1 MGGRLAVGI
10 SVTWV
15 ALAFLGDGLSA
26 LVLPTIVASA
36 PDAATSLGLITFVGL
51 GLAVAAQPLAGRLS
65 DRLRGWADRRWYM
78 AAAAIPTLIGLA
90 ILARSDGVVWL
101 AALGYFGAVLAA
113 SGIQAALQTL
123 IPEHVPLRR
132 RGRAAG
138 LKTAFDIGGAFVA
151 FLLLGSALETA
162 GVVGAAAV
170 TAVVLIVALVV
181 VFLWVPSVP
190 APGLAPAPV
199 VPRAE
204 RRVGVMTA
212 RPIPSGFW
220 SLVLS
225 RFLFLLGVFIVG
237 RFLLFLVA
245 ERLGIPA
252 ASAAGETGG
261 LLATFTLV
269 TAVAAIVVGPLL
281 DRSDRRRLMAA
292 GAVVTGGGIAVY
304 LAPAGLWGVVAAGAL
319 MSIGTAIY
327 VTANWAGLTDLAPP
341 EDAGRLMGLANVGT
355 GGAAACAGLL
365 GPAIDTWG
373 FAPALVLAAAS
384 ALVALV
390 PLTRMARIPRL
401 EESTT

>member
-26 LVLPTIVASA
+26 LVLPSVLASA

-51 GLAVAAQPLAGRLS
+51 GLAVIVQPIAGGMS
-65 DRLRGWADRRWYM
+65 DRLRGWADRRWFM
-78 AAAAIPTLIGLA
+78 AAAAIPTFIALA
-90 ILARSDGVVWL
+90 VLARSGGVVWL
-101 AALGYFGAVLAA
+101 AALGYLGAVVAA

-123 IPEHVPLRR
+123 IPEHVPPRR
-132 RGRAAG
+132 RGRAAS

-151 FLLLGSALETA
+151 FLVIGWALETA
-162 GVVGAAAV
+162 GIVGAAAV
-170 TAVVLIVALVV
+170 TAAVLVIALAV
-181 VFLWVPSVP
+181 VFLSVPSVATP
-190 APGLAPAPV
+190 APAPAAADRHLDPAAV
-199 VPRAE
+199 
-204 RRVGVMTA
+204 
-212 RPIPSGFW
+212 RPIPAGFW

-225 RFLFLLGVFIVG
+225 RFLFLLGIFVVG

-245 ERLGIPA
+245 ERLGIHA

-269 TAVAAIVVGPLL
+269 TAVAALIVGPVV
-281 DRSDRRRLMAA
+281 DRLDRRRLMAA
-292 GAVVTGGGIAVY
+292 GAVVAASGIAMY
-304 LAPAGLWGVVAAGAL
+304 LASAGLPGVVVAGAL
-319 MSIGTAIY
+319 MSIGTAIF
-327 VTANWAGLTDLAPP
+327 VTANWAALTHLTPAD
-341 EDAGRLMGLANVGT
+341 DAGRLMGLANVGA

-373 FAPALVLAAAS
+373 FAPALVLSAAS
-384 ALVALV
+384 TLGALLAL
-390 PLTRMARIPRL
+390 ARIAPLPRL

>member
-1 MGGRLAVGI
+1 MTGRLAVGI

-26 LVLPTIVASA
+26 LVLPSVVAAA
-36 PDAATSLGLITFVGL
+36 PDAATSLGLITFAGL
-51 GLAVAAQPLAGRLS
+51 GLAVIVQPIAGGLS

-78 AAAAIPTLIGLA
+78 AAAAIPTLFGLA
-90 ILARSDGVVWL
+90 ILARSDGVVLL
-101 AALGYFGAVLAA
+101 AGLGYLAAVLAA
-113 SGIQAALQTL
+113 SGIQAGLQTL
-123 IPEHVPLRR
+123 IPEHVAAPR
-132 RGRAAG
+132 RGRAAS

-151 FLLLGSALETA
+151 FLVLGWALETT
-162 GVVGAAAV
+162 GVAGAAAAI
-170 TAVVLIVALVV
+170 AVILIVSLAI
-181 VFLWVPSVP
+181 VFAWVPSV
-190 APGLAPAPV
+190 A
-199 VPRAE
+199 
-204 RRVGVMTA
+204 A
-212 RPIPSGFW
+212 RPSATQPIARPAVAGGRAVPPGFW

-245 ERLGIPA
+245 DRLGIPA

-269 TAVAAIVVGPLL
+269 TAVAAIGIGPLV
-281 DRSDRRRLMAA
+281 DRNERRPLMAA
-292 GAVVTGGGIAVY
+292 GALLAAGGIAIY
-304 LAPAGLWGVVAAGAL
+304 LAPMGLVGVVAAGGL
-319 MSIGTAIY
+319 MSVGTAIY
-327 VTANWAGLTDLAPP
+327 ATANWAALTDMAPP

-365 GPAIDTWG
+365 GPTIDAWG
-373 FAPALVLAAAS
+373 FTPALALAMAS

-390 PLTRMARIPRL
+390 PVARIARGGVPRL

>member
-1 MGGRLAVGI
+1 VGGRLAVGI

-26 LVLPTIVASA
+26 LVLPSVVASA

-90 ILARSDGVVWL
+90 ILARSEGVIWL

-123 IPEHVPLRR
+123 IPEHVPSGR
-132 RGRAAG
+132 RGRAAS

-151 FLLLGSALETA
+151 FLVLGWALETA
-162 GVVGAAAV
+162 GIVGAAAITALV
-170 TAVVLIVALVV
+170 LVLALAVVFV
-181 VFLWVPSVP
+181 WVPSV
-190 APGLAPAPV
+190 AARAPV
-199 VPRAE
+199 SHRAE
-204 RRVGVMTA
+204 LPAEVGDG
-212 RPIPSGFW
+212 RSIPGGFW

-225 RFLFLLGVFIVG
+225 RFLFLLGIFIVG

-252 ASAAGETGG
+252 GSAAGETGG
-261 LLATFTLV
+261 LLAMFTLV
-269 TAVAAIVVGPLL
+269 TAIAAIVVGPLV
-281 DRSDRRRLMAA
+281 DRGDRRRLMAV
-292 GAVVTGGGIAVY
+292 GAVAAGVGIALY
-304 LAPAGLWGVVAAGAL
+304 LAPAGLPGVVAAGTL
-319 MSIGTAIY
+319 MSIGTGIF
-327 VTANWAGLTDLAPP
+327 VTANWASLTDLAPA
-341 EDAGRLMGLANVGT
+341 EDAGRLMGLANIGA

-365 GPAIDTWG
+365 GPAIDAWG
-373 FAPALVLAAAS
+373 FAPALVLAITS
-384 ALVALV
+384 ALVAVV
-390 PLTRMARIPRL
+390 PLARTTRRRVPRL

>member
-1 MGGRLAVGI
+1 VGGRLAVGI

-26 LVLPTIVASA
+26 LVLPSVVASA

-90 ILARSDGVVWL
+90 ILARSEGVIWL

-123 IPEHVPLRR
+123 IPEHVPAGR
-132 RGRAAG
+132 RGRAAS

-151 FLLLGSALETA
+151 FLVLGWALETA
-162 GVVGAAAV
+162 GIVGAAAV
-170 TAVVLIVALVV
+170 TALVLVLALTV
-181 VFLWVPSVP
+181 VFVWVPSV
-190 APGLAPAPV
+190 AGPAPV
-199 VPRAE
+199 PHRGEIPAE
-204 RRVGVMTA
+204 VGA
-212 RPIPSGFW
+212 GRSIPGGFW

-225 RFLFLLGVFIVG
+225 RFLFLLGIFIVG

-245 ERLGIPA
+245 ERLVIPA
-252 ASAAGETGG
+252 GSAAGETGG
-261 LLATFTLV
+261 LLAMFTLV
-269 TAVAAIVVGPLL
+269 TAIAAIVVGPLV
-281 DRSDRRRLMAA
+281 DRGDRRRLMAA
-292 GAVVTGGGIAVY
+292 GAVAAGVGIAVY
-304 LAPAGLWGVVAAGAL
+304 LAPAGLPGVVTAGTL
-319 MSIGTAIY
+319 MSIGTAIF
-327 VTANWAGLTDLAPP
+327 VTANWASLTDLAPA
-341 EDAGRLMGLANVGT
+341 EDAGRLMGVANIGT

-365 GPAIDTWG
+365 GPAIDAWG
-373 FAPALVLAAAS
+373 FAPALVLAMAS

-390 PLTRMARIPRL
+390 PLARTTRGRVARL